1 MRSHLLTKHS
11 VDMDFLLST
20 LEQEINLDR
29 CMPAALNGGE
39 LVAVRRYEVA
49 AALSRL
55 RGLHVA

>member
-1 MRSHLLTKHS
+1 
-11 VDMDFLLST
+11 VDFLLSI

-29 CMPAALNGGE
+29 CMPAALTGGD
-39 LVAVRRYEVA
+39 LVAVRKYEVA

>member
-1 MRSHLLTKHS
+1 
-11 VDMDFLLST
+11 MDVLLST
-20 LEQEINLDR
+20 LEQEINLDQ
-29 CMPAALNGGE
+29 CMPAALTGGE